1 MKIIKAISIPLLI
14 LLLSSCTQTYKVVG
28 TFNDF
33 NEVVLGTVVAD
44 LSTGGGTFSAKGKN
58 SDLSCDGYASPPHI
72 IPGLFSC
79 AGQQGK
85 GSAQCDDG
93 RSIEFDWVAESCTWS
108 HGAGKDSM
116 GNNFYFTAGLDEEAA
131 NKYIKEKMIKVED
144 KPDFPAY
151 LPKETRKKVGY
162 STGTGFFVS
171 DNGIIVTNYH
181 VIEDA
186 ESLTIKTNNSTF
198 NAEVLATDPVNDVAI
213 LKIASNSK
221 PIPISNYFNVK
232 KGEEVL
238 TLGYPRIDVQGQ
250 EQKATFGRVN
260 SLSGIKGD
268 VRLTQ
273 IDVPIQPGNS
283 GGPLLN
289 KKGEVVGIVTAT
301 LDSIVILRQSGS
313 LPQNVNFAVKVDYII
328 PLLRQTID
336 KQFLDDNNLKEQEMY
351 EIVENRED
359 SVVLVIAK

>member
-1 MKIIKAISIPLLI
+1 MKIINVSLLI
-14 LLLSSCTQTYKVVG
+14 FLLSGCTQTYKVVG

-44 LSTGGGTFSAKGKN
+44 LSTGGGTFSIKGKN

-72 IPGLFSC
+72 IPNLFSC
-79 AGQQGK
+79 TGQQGK

-93 RSIEFDWVAESCTWS
+93 RSVEFDWTAESCTWS
-108 HGAGKDSM
+108 HGTGKDSI
-116 GNNFYFTAGLDEEAA
+116 GNNFYFTAGLDEKEA
-131 NKYIKEKMIKVED
+131 NKYIKDQMIKVED
-144 KPDFPAY
+144 KPDLPAY
-151 LPKETRKKVGY
+151 IPKETRKKVGY

-186 ESLTIKTNNSTF
+186 EFLTIKTNNSTF
-198 NAEVLATDPVNDVAI
+198 DAEVLATDPVNDVAI
-213 LKIASNSK
+213 LKITYDSK
-221 PIPISNYFNVK
+221 PIPISSYFNVK

-250 EQKATFGRVN
+250 EQKATFGRIN

-289 KKGEVVGIVTAT
+289 KKGEVVGIVTST
-301 LDSIVILRQSGS
+301 LDSIVILQQSGS

-328 PLLRQTID
+328 PLLRQIVD
-336 KQFLDDNNLKEQEMY
+336 KKFLNNSDLKKQEMY